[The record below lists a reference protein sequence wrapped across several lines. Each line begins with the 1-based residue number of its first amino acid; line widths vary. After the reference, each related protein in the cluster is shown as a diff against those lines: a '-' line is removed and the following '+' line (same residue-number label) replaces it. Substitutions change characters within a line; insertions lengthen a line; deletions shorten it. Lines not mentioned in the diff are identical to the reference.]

1 MNPVSYGLKRNLLL
15 WFTAL
20 VVSWVRN
27 VIQYGSYSWNSLW
40 EFLSF
45 WVAHWLA
52 VVIVMAIALGCIKG
66 TERFFLGC
74 KEGEGLTVDKGLVY
88 ISMVILVSAVFIFF
102 MAHYTPYGD
111 PWGG

>member
-1 MNPVSYGLKRNLLL
+1 
-15 WFTAL
+15 
-20 VVSWVRN
+20 
-27 VIQYGSYSWNSLW
+27 
-40 EFLSF
+40 
-45 WVAHWLA
+45 VAHWLA